1 MQDYT
6 YQKYFLKINIFY
18 FQILYTKDNKKI
30 QMNHNN
36 FFKKI
41 KFTQHHKKTISIQK
55 WLNKKNKQQK
65 KDIN

>member
-1 MQDYT
+1 
-6 YQKYFLKINIFY
+6 
-18 FQILYTKDNKKI
+18 
-30 QMNHNN
+30 MNHNN